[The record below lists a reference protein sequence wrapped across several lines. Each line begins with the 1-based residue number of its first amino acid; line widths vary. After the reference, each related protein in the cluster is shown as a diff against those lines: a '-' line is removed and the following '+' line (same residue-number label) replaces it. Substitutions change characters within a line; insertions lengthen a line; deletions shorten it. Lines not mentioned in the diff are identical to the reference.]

1 VKERAPGKRRYIP
14 NLTQQMAT
22 AEANYH
28 RLQRLMGSFDTLESL
43 IVTLHQVGE
52 SPTAELHLRFIERFN
67 YTATLEVQLG
77 GGEQWWQK
85 PLHLRLYHDMRM
97 AEVVKSADY
106 RQYRG
111 SYGYP
116 NNQGLMADEK
126 AQLNSYLALL
136 LQQAMQHGTHLKR
149 QPRQIIEAL
158 AVV

>member
-1 VKERAPGKRRYIP
+1 MIERTHGKRRYIP

-28 RLQRLMGSFDTLESL
+28 RLQRLIGSFDDVESL
-43 IVTLHQVGE
+43 SVTLQQLT
-52 SPTAELHLRFIERFN
+52 TAPAIELRLRFLERFS
-67 YTATLEVQLG
+67 YTTTLEVQLG
-77 GGEQWWQK
+77 AGEQWWQK

-136 LQQAMQHGTHLKR
+136 LQQAMQHGTHLQR
-149 QPRQIIEAL
+149 QPRQL
-158 AVV
+158 ANMLAAV